1 MCCATLDLPF
11 ELCGMENPNFKNRR
25 LEVLLHGIPV
35 GRISE
40 MQGGGTAFHFQSG
53 YPGLVPRAI
62 LGQKFENDL
71 ERTAYRSRQKE
82 RLPDF
87 FANLI
92 PEGALRDLI
101 QRLSAIEPNDHLSL
115 LSLVGED
122 LPGAVVV
129 RPIDHQAKL
138 QQLPRFLRFSLAGV
152 QLKLSMLREG
162 EKLTAPVQNQAGDWI
177 AKFDSPS
184 FSHLPENEYSILQW
198 ARAAG
203 FDVPEC
209 HLHELDDLDPENEFL
224 GVVRRI
230 VAEETRVLAVR
241 RYDRTSKGRVH
252 QEDFAQAVGLPPA
265 KKYEQ
270 IRHEDMAVLVRQFM
284 GEKSVDE
291 YVRRL
296 VLMVATGNGDA
307 HLKNWSLIY
316 PDRIQ
321 PAWSPL
327 YDQVATVAW
336 RAPARELSLKLG
348 EVKSFAGLDRRTFDR
363 FADRAEIDRSKLEGL
378 IDETLDRLRDA
389 WKGLRNEL
397 PLVPEHRQAIEEHWR
412 QVPLLKSAG
421 GFG

>member
-1 MCCATLDLPF
+1 VS
-11 ELCGMENPNFKNRR
+11 RR

-35 GRISE
+35 GEISE
-40 MQGGGTAFHFQSG
+40 TADGATEFRFLDD
-53 YPGLVPRAI
+53 YFERVPRPV
-62 LGQKFENDL
+62 LGQKFEDDL
-71 ERTAYRSRQKE
+71 RRVHRSRGRG

-87 FANLI
+87 FANLT
-92 PEGALRDLI
+92 PEGRLRELIEQTTTVESGDDLALLAFVGRDLPGAAEV
-101 QRLSAIEPNDHLSL
+101 RPYE
-115 LSLVGED
+115 GED
-122 LPGAVVV
+122 LPSGV
-129 RPIDHQAKL
+129 PSSDEHE
-138 QQLPRFLRFSLAGV
+138 PSGEPDEETGEGLRFSLAGV

-230 VAEETRVLAVR
+230 VAVETRVLAVR
-241 RYDRTSKGRVH
+241 RYDRTSKGRLH

-284 GEKSVDE
+284 DEAAVEE
-291 YVRRL
+291 YVRRV

-336 RAPARELSLKLG
+336 RAPRRELSLKLG
-348 EVKSFAGLDRRTFDR
+348 GVKSFAGLDRQTFDR
-363 FADRAEIDRSKLEGL
+363 FADRAEIDRANLARL
-378 IDETLDRLRDA
+378 IDETLERLHDA
-389 WKGLRNEL
+389 WRKLRNDL
-397 PLVPEHRQAIEEHWR
+397 PLVSSHRKAIEDHWR

-421 GFG
+421 GLG